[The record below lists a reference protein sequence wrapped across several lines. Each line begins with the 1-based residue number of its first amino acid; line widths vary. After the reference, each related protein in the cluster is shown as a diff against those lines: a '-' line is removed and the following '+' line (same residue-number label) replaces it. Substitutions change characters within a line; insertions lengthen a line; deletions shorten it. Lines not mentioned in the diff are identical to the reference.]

1 MINRRAAMT
10 YNRFIKSIFIILFT
24 ISVLP
29 SVSGNIR
36 YYDPKGKTIGKP
48 QYEEIVKNRDP
59 KIDQLNKEGYG
70 DKTMKIED
78 PVLLRKKRMEQWEK
92 RRKSQL

>member
-1 MINRRAAMT
+1 MT
-10 YNRFIKSIFIILFT
+10 YKLFIKSIVIFLFT
-24 ISVLP
+24 FYVLP

-36 YYDPKGKTIGKP
+36 YYDPKGKTIEKP
-48 QYEEIVKNRDP
+48 QYEKIIKNREP

-78 PVLLRKKRMEQWEK
+78 PVLLRKKRIEQWEK
-92 RRKSQL
+92 RRKNKP